1 MFSPESSLSDLN
13 LQDYEVLSFEPL
25 HDLKGY
31 LGSVLKK
38 LPSVIPVSDLK
49 EEVSMYLDS
58 VWKKAHLY
66 GSDLREALIEIAYV
80 FGKRAK
86 TAETA
91 PVRIYVECLV
101 QISRILYSLDVNH
114 TPKQCLQYYNCA
126 FLIHELHLEL
136 FGSAMTT
143 MYFHALLIHGPR
155 QHEAV
160 CSRSVNA
167 ENEERLFKSAA
178 NAAKCTDR
186 KPENMLPGVM
196 KRLQVK
202 RESKMGPIHSL
213 RKQNSRVGSR
223 AADLPKYTGTI
234 FKARWIKK
242 RPFAW
247 QAHLKRIAHFLIQG
261 MGAWWSTSESGDVHF
276 RDGESHGDYHTHG
289 PHIFHACSSHLQDV
303 TVRSTKCW
311 DDCISLGI
319 RMPIESIRLYNDDG
333 HLVSVTNVQPLTE
346 EMDVSLNTS
355 IPSRASLVPPLVST
369 PVQKVVSDP
378 PNIQVSPLPEH
389 VNNHVDGSEELLP
402 ETHTDNMCNENEEGG
417 FVDMQVSD
425 TVQEGPSE
433 FTSTVCKSLA
443 KLLGHSA
450 ELVEFDKVRTS
461 VKSRAIKFP
470 SELHKHKKFARY
482 FRKLVCKHKAHLEEL
497 LDTDVP
503 ESSTTVQNTHD
514 LKLCLKLICSLH

>member
-1 MFSPESSLSDLN
+1 M
-13 LQDYEVLSFEPL
+13 
-25 HDLKGY
+25 
-31 LGSVLKK
+31 
-38 LPSVIPVSDLK
+38 
-49 EEVSMYLDS
+49 
-58 VWKKAHLY
+58 
-66 GSDLREALIEIAYV
+66 
-80 FGKRAK
+80 
-86 TAETA
+86 
-91 PVRIYVECLV
+91 
-101 QISRILYSLDVNH
+101 YSLDVNR

-136 FGSAMTT
+136 FGSPMTT
-143 MYFHALLIHGPR
+143 MYFHALLIHGPQ

-186 KPENMLPGVM
+186 KPENMLPGVL

-213 RKQNSRVGSR
+213 RKQNSRIGSR

-247 QAHLKRIAHFLIQG
+247 QAHLKKIAHFLIQG

-276 RDGESHGDYHTHG
+276 CDGESHGDYHTHG

-303 TVRSTKCW
+303 TVRSTKSW

-333 HLVSVTNVQPLTE
+333 HLVSVANVQPLTE

-355 IPSRASLVPPLVST
+355 IPSGASLVPPLVST

-389 VNNHVDGSEELLP
+389 KPLSHGPFLTGSNP
-402 ETHTDNMCNENEEGG
+402 IR
-417 FVDMQVSD
+417 
-425 TVQEGPSE
+425 
-433 FTSTVCKSLA
+433 CKILNY
-443 KLLGHSA
+443 KPG
-450 ELVEFDKVRTS
+450 RTPQ
-461 VKSRAIKFP
+461 K
-470 SELHKHKKFARY
+470 
-482 FRKLVCKHKAHLEEL
+482 
-497 LDTDVP
+497 
-503 ESSTTVQNTHD
+503 
-514 LKLCLKLICSLH
+514 